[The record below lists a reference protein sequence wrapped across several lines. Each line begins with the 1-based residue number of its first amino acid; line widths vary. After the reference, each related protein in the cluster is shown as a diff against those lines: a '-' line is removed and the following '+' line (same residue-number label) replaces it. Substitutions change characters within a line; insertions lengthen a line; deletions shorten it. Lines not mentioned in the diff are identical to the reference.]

1 MADVFY
7 DPQREFSLR
16 VEEMAALK
24 FKREV
29 MKMVTLNMAVSGV
42 FVAVAVVAAG
52 FSDLLSPEF
61 GVREVLEIIKMYFL
75 INIGVFLCIVGGK
88 FFQFSD
94 VMSWQMRGGGSNFIG
109 TMLKIL
115 DKLFHSESRLQDLN
129 AAWADTTRVLWT
141 IAQEGMG
148 AGLDWAEIEYQFLC
162 EIQKMTELKGCTS
175 VVLPEAKKIAGQILL
190 WIEGTYLPTWEK
202 DLAQG
207 NIEDAV
213 SSVVALE
220 KAKLVVPEFIIFVDE
235 MEFLT
240 KDAIDGKLW
249 KT

>member
-1 MADVFY
+1 
-7 DPQREFSLR
+7 
-16 VEEMAALK
+16 
-24 FKREV
+24 
-29 MKMVTLNMAVSGV
+29 
-42 FVAVAVVAAG
+42 
-52 FSDLLSPEF
+52 
-61 GVREVLEIIKMYFL
+61 
-75 INIGVFLCIVGGK
+75 
-88 FFQFSD
+88 
-94 VMSWQMRGGGSNFIG
+94 
-109 TMLKIL
+109 
-115 DKLFHSESRLQDLN
+115 
-129 AAWADTTRVLWT
+129 
-141 IAQEGMG
+141 MG

-235 MEFLT
+235 IEFLT

-249 KT
+249 KTEIKARSFQDLQDLAQLQTFHRWRDQRDTSEIPAR